1 MDIGRKPVR
10 VHLFFC
16 SIRKEVHVYFIFFI
30 LILDLVASPSS
41 SDTNILWAIQ
51 CSPQHANCANIPYVH
66 IVYCHLAG

>member
-16 SIRKEVHVYFIFFI
+16 SIRKEVLVYFIFFI

-41 SDTNILWAIQ
+41 SDTKI
-51 CSPQHANCANIPYVH
+51 
-66 IVYCHLAG
+66 